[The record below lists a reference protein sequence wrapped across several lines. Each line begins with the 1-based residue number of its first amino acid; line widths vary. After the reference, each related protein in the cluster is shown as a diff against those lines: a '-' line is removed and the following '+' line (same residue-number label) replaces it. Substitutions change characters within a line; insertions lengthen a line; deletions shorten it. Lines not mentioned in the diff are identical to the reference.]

1 MICKNK
7 IMPTLTVI
15 ERTERIYQVALTE
28 EQYILAEK
36 GGEGWNEVYEEMCG
50 KLELVET
57 KEGPNSRFIL
67 TDDKIK

>member
-1 MICKNK
+1 MAK
-7 IMPTLTVI
+7 LTVI

-28 EQYILAEK
+28 EQYTRAEK
-36 GGEGWNEVYEEMCG
+36 SGEGWNEVYEEMHD

-67 TDDKIK
+67 HGDKIK